1 MTEFHNRVE
10 RLTQLR
16 QAKTQQETSEN
27 QPVEVQKP
35 KPWQRK
41 PKPWELPP
49 DPAQLAELQ
58 ATAERMR
65 RQRLGRNY
73 EGNS

>member
-10 RLTQLR
+10 RLTQIR
-16 QAKTQQETSEN
+16 QAENQQENSEN
-27 QPVEVQKP
+27 QPIETPQP
-35 KPWQRK
+35 KLWQRK

-49 DPAQLAELQ
+49 DPIQLAELQ
-58 ATAERMR
+58 ETAERMR

>member
-16 QAKTQQETSEN
+16 QAETQQETSEN
-27 QPVEVQKP
+27 QPVEVQ
-35 KPWQRK
+35 K

>member
-10 RLTQLR
+10 RLTQIR
-16 QAKTQQETSEN
+16 QAENQQENSEN
-27 QPVEVQKP
+27 QPIETPQP
-35 KPWQRK
+35 KLWQRK
-41 PKPWELPP
+41 PKPWELPL
-49 DPAQLAELQ
+49 DPIQLAELQ
-58 ATAERMR
+58 ETAERMR